1 MSNSVMS
8 AWIILTFLFF
18 VGFTVSYQYIAMAD
32 SDNET
37 SSTNTARNSMNVAIN
52 WGNARVNEEV
62 TINEEIA
69 REAVVR
75 QYADTASFHD
85 GNKYLNIY
93 EVSSKPAMLAVDSYG
108 SVDTPFMNMTNNFKG
123 ENNDTNT
130 ITRSREIVIYE
141 AKDLKK
147 E

>member
-1 MSNSVMS
+1 MSNQVMT
-8 AWIILTFLFF
+8 AWLLLFCIFF
-18 VGFTVSYQYIAMAD
+18 VGFTVSYQYIGMAD

-85 GNKYLNIY
+85 GNKYLNVFK
-93 EVSSKPAMLAVDSYG
+93 VSSKPAMIAVDSYG
-108 SVDTPFMNMTNNFKG
+108 SIGTPYMGMVNQFKG
-123 ENNDTNT
+123 TEYEVNK
-130 ITRSREIVIYE
+130 IIRSREIVIYE
-141 AKDLKK
+141 AKKLRK